1 MDELSAEKLLAYAE
15 DESFYFLDFNQKCTE
30 NGVEVIYC
38 FVENYDLCFI
48 PHRVEDITGRTT
60 LGIACEGKKPV
71 IDAYRMISTKPEYAK
86 YSLLFFVDAD
96 FDDNSHLDPHIY
108 YTPCYSIENLFVDEK
123 VVSKILENEYKIRT
137 TDDKHTKALAFY
149 RKNLTDFH
157 QASMLFNSWYHAAKR
172 RGLTKE
178 MKCCLKESI
187 PSTFIQMEIGN
198 IRATYTKADI
208 EKKYPLVPRLS
219 DDEILISRLFLNYDY
234 RRLRGKFEIQFL
246 VSFFE
251 YINKDAGKRAVDREY
266 TVSNNKINLDAK
278 RYISIFEKYVS
289 TPCCMRY
296 YIKTGVR
303 AA

>member
-1 MDELSAEKLLAYAE
+1 MDDISADKLLSYTE

-30 NGVEVIYC
+30 NGVGAIYC

-48 PHRVEDITGRTT
+48 PHRVEDITGRTA

-71 IDAYRMISTKPEYAK
+71 INAYAMISAKPEYAK
-86 YSLLFFVDAD
+86 YTLLYFVDAD
-96 FDDNSHLDPHIY
+96 FDDNRQLDPHIY
-108 YTPCYSIENLFVDEK
+108 YTPCYSIENLFVEEK

-137 TDDKHTKALAFY
+137 TDRKHAKAIQFY
-149 RKNLTDFH
+149 RKNLEDFH

-172 RGLTKE
+172 RGVTKE
-178 MKCCLKESI
+178 MKACLKESI
-187 PSTFIQMEIGN
+187 PTSFIQMNMGN
-198 IRATYTKADI
+198 ITATYNKADI
-208 EKKYPLVPRLS
+208 EAKYPKVPPLS
-219 DDEILISRLFLNYDY
+219 DDDILISRLFLNYDH

-251 YINKDAGKRAVDREY
+251 YINKDASKKVVDREF

-278 RYISIFEKYVS
+278 RFISIFEKYVP

-296 YIKTGVR
+296 YIQNGVR
-303 AA
+303 AC